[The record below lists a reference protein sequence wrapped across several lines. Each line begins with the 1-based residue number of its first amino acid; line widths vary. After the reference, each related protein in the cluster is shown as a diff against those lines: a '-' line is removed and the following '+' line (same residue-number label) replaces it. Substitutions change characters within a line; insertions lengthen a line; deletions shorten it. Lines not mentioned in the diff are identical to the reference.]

1 MDRNNRLTQIKESDL
16 SESRLNEEFLTWLK
30 TKGLNWLLLV
40 LILLLGWLG
49 WNIWHQRRQESRD
62 AAWTELVA
70 ANLPVS
76 YLEVATRHAGIDAVP
91 VLAHLSAGDRYL
103 SSVQS
108 GVRFDRTTDQPD
120 YRLDPSSRAE
130 FLDAADASYR
140 SAIAAVESLG
150 PDPNGTRAPML
161 MSAYFGRAA
170 VAECRGELDAAKA
183 FLEKG
188 REIAG
193 DRFPA
198 VVAWSNRRIEE
209 LPGLATAAAIPS
221 QASLPARETLTP
233 LSPAIADDLLRDL
246 MNPPVPPAAPEGATA
261 PATEA
266 PASEAPAAPS
276 TPDPA
281 APAPEAPASPSE
293 PDAPATPP
301 GA

>member
-49 WNIWHQRRQESRD
+49 WNIWQQRRQESRD

-91 VLAHLSAGDRYL
+91 ALAHLSAGDRYL

-108 GVRFDRTTDQPD
+108 GVRFDRTADQPD
-120 YRLDPSSRAE
+120 YRLDSASRTE

-140 SAIAAVESLG
+140 SAIAAVEAIG
-150 PDPNGTRAPML
+150 PDPDGTRAPML

-170 VAECRGELDAAKA
+170 VAECRGDLDAAKE

-188 REIAG
+188 RAIAG

-198 VVAWSNRRIEE
+198 VVAWSDRRIEE
-209 LPGLATAAAIPS
+209 LPGLAAVAAIPS

-246 MNPPVPPAAPEGATA
+246 MSPPTPPAAPAGGSPAAEPPTA
-261 PATEA
+261 
-266 PASEAPAAPS
+266 EAPAAEP
-276 TPDPA
+276 PA
-281 APAPEAPASPSE
+281 AVPPVAEPPNAEAPA
-293 PDAPATPP
+293 APATPP
-301 GA
+301 GG